1 MKFTLLLTK
10 RQGDMIAHAKE
21 LPEADDTVEWM
32 NAKLCHFLDSIA
44 HRVFIVGCH
53 HDSNL

>member
-44 HRVFIVGCH
+44 HRVFIVGRH